1 MAVTATNQVTKAK
14 LVFQVENEEGEMR
27 QTSRTFSNLVP
38 SVGNDALHVGM
49 SAVAGLMDVTGVSV
63 MRVDESA
70 LVSE

>member
-14 LVFQVENEEGEMR
+14 LVFQVENEEGMR

-38 SVGNDALHVGM
+38 SVGNDALHAGM

>member
-38 SVGNDALHVGM
+38 NVGNDALHAGM
-49 SAVAGLMDVTGVSV
+49 SAVAGLMEVT
-63 MRVDESA
+63 A
-70 LVSE
+70 VSEMRDDHRALETE